1 MKNTHPVETLPERYK
16 QMVSKSASYINED
29 VEDIAL
35 RLHAEIEKKLIV
47 SFSPAVYG
55 AYLTYSACKLLDR
68 CPIGDDNVFL
78 CIGSILDSIS
88 AWWAEVKVDGRQKR
102 KK

>member
-1 MKNTHPVETLPERYK
+1 MEELTFYTATQLLFCFYTPIGESMKKEATDKELDRRY
-16 QMVSKSASYINED
+16 SI
-29 VEDIAL
+29 L
-35 RLHAEIEKKLIV
+35 LHM
-47 SFSPAVYG
+47 
-55 AYLTYSACKLLDR
+55 LDR